1 MDVLDSFYRSP
12 ANHTRIRVANLLIV
26 AGVICGFFVRAA
38 MALSTGTLSSRKTS
52 SNTSRLVAGAYS
64 SLAMYSDD
72 SFCTESASSR
82 HSRTTNTGSTSASM
96 KPLLNFFGQTMT
108 GTTTAEPH

>member
-1 MDVLDSFYRSP
+1 MLDSFCPSP

-26 AGVICGFFVRAA
+26 ARVICGFFVRPA

-52 SNTSRLVAGAYS
+52 SNTSRLVAGAHS
-64 SLAMYSDD
+64 SIAMYSDD
-72 SFCTESASSR
+72 SFCPESASSR

-96 KPLLNFFGQTMT
+96 NPLLIFFGQTMT
-108 GTTTAEPH
+108 GTTTAKSH